1 MTELNIHVEQIVEH
15 GAIVV
20 RAVGPL
26 TAWNRHHL
34 RRAVLKCLTDIPTAV
49 IVDLSDVHLVDRV
62 AGAAFV
68 ALRRE
73 GARTG
78 PGINL
83 FLCGVRD
90 QLLAQRIRALDR
102 TQPMYATLADAI
114 AGIYDEPTVVRWLRH
129 RLPDGLHAPIDAGV
143 TIADACNAWG
153 LPHLAFPARS
163 AVFDLYLIARRCPA
177 GQLTLAATY
186 DDNHLLI
193 SVRTPP
199 PNNGAG
205 ACSRLKPP
213 PGFHH
218 KAGPNGHIV
227 WVALPTLPSR

>member
-1 MTELNIHVEQIVEH
+1 MTELSIDVERLLDD
-15 GAIVV
+15 GAMVI
-20 RAVGPL
+20 RAAGPL

-34 RRAVLKCLTDIPTAV
+34 RRAVLKCLTEIPSAV

-78 PGINL
+78 PGVNL

-90 QLLAQRIRALDR
+90 QLLAQRIRSLDR
-102 TQPMYATLADAI
+102 TQPMYPTLVGAI
-114 AGIYDEPTVVRWLRH
+114 AAIYDAPAIARWLHH

-143 TIADACNAWG
+143 TIADACSTWG
-153 LPHLAFPARS
+153 LSHLAFPARA
-163 AVFDLYLIARRCPA
+163 AVFDLYLIARRCPV

-193 SVRTPP
+193 SVRVPP
-199 PNNGAG
+199 PDNGAG
-205 ACSRLKPP
+205 ACARLKPP

-218 KAGPNGHIV
+218 KAGPTGHIV
-227 WVALPTLPSR
+227 WIALPTFPSR